1 MSTDLARDEEAKGP
15 SAPDDPPATVADLT
29 GRRGWQ
35 TPLLIGA
42 LVFSLALAGT
52 FAALWI
58 ATVDTSAEEVS
69 EYLGDRRPEVERR
82 VSEVAT
88 LLLNYDSTN
97 LEEISEQMLQMSTG
111 NFREQYEDIV
121 AGALQQALEKS
132 SSSSRGQIV
141 EGPDVYFQ
149 SPSEAV
155 AIMRLSQTTQSADN
169 PGGQSFDYVMKITLV
184 DTKDGG
190 WKADRAEILSQ
201 QRVG

>member
-1 MSTDLARDEEAKGP
+1 ML
-15 SAPDDPPATVADLT
+15 VA
-29 GRRGWQ
+29 G
-35 TPLLIGA
+35 

-52 FAALWI
+52 FATLW
-58 ATVDTSAEEVS
+58 AVNVDTSATEVG
-69 EYLGDRRPEVERR
+69 EYLADRRPEVERR

-97 LEEISEQMLQMSTG
+97 LEEIGERMLEISTG

-121 AGALQQALEKS
+121 AGALQEALQKS
-132 SSSSRGQIV
+132 ASSSRGQIV

-155 AIMRLSQTTQSADN
+155 ALMRLTQTTQSQEN
-169 PGGQSFDYVMKITLV
+169 PGGQTFDYVMKITLV
-184 DTKDGG
+184 DTEDGG